1 VAQLSFKWLHLP
13 FASLVGNSALV
24 DVQPLAEGGYSFGEI
39 IPKSRW
45 RHRSASVARD
55 TRSELMTPEDRRA
68 VAEPARRKLIDM
80 QAIAV
85 NEIARTET
93 ITRTLQATGLWA
105 TDLLA
110 AREGRNKWA
119 SDNSDE

>member
-1 VAQLSFKWLHLP
+1 
-13 FASLVGNSALV
+13 
-24 DVQPLAEGGYSFGEI
+24 
-39 IPKSRW
+39 
-45 RHRSASVARD
+45 
-55 TRSELMTPEDRRA
+55 MTPEDRRA